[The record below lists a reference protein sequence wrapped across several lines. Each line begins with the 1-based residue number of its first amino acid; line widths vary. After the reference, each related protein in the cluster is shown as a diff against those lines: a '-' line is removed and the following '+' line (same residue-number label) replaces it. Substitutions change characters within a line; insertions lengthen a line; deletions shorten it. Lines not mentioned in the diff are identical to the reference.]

1 MTPPEGLHTHRPAAD
16 RLATIVM
23 AALGALAALVSL
35 FVSPFFG
42 MTTNACDPND
52 CDGSTI
58 AWAYGVTWGGVV
70 VAAVVAVGGMVY
82 AARRKTLMW
91 IWPALALVLVVATFI
106 LGSQLA
112 SSAAPGV

>member
-1 MTPPEGLHTHRPAAD
+1 MTPREGPHTHRSIAD
-16 RLATIVM
+16 RLATIAMSVL
-23 AALGALAALVSL
+23 AALAALVSL

-52 CDGSTI
+52 CDGSTA

-70 VAAVVAVGGMVY
+70 VAAAVAVAGMIY
-82 AARRKTLMW
+82 AARRKTPMW
-91 IWPALALVLVVATFI
+91 FWPALALVLVVGTFV

-112 SSAAPGV
+112 SSVAPAG

>member
-1 MTPPEGLHTHRPAAD
+1 MKIRTDYANKTWLQRPPTLRRWHV
-16 RLATIVM
+16 LA
-23 AALGALAALVSL
+23 ALAALLLLAV
-35 FVSPFFG
+35 
-42 MTTNACDPND
+42 TADPND
-52 CDGSTI
+52 CDGSTV